1 MNRRKISDIANTGRV
16 VQLSAEASVRDASRL
31 MAREK
36 VGAVLVTDNGRLEGI
51 FTERDALG
59 RVLAKQLDPEA
70 TRLEEVMSA
79 DPTTISPDASAID
92 ALRLMRD
99 GGFRHL
105 PIVADGALLG
115 VVSLRDFFGAE
126 LSQVEREQAFQTAFA
141 EGSTSEAIARADGK
155 A

>member
-1 MNRRKISDIANTGRV
+1 MNRRKVSDIASKRPI
-16 VQLSAEASVRDASRL
+16 VQLAPSATVREASRL
-31 MAREK
+31 MARER
-36 VGAVLVTDNGRLEGI
+36 VGAVLITERERLMGI

-70 TRLEEVMSA
+70 TQLDAVMTA
-79 DPTTISPDASAID
+79 DPVTIAPSATAIE

-105 PIVADGALLG
+105 PIVEEMSILG

-126 LSQVEREQAFQTAFA
+126 LSEVERERDFQAAIA
-141 EGSTSEAIARADGK
+141 EG
-155 A
+155 